1 MNWKVLLEQESELL
15 IIIYLQ
21 AIKLSTICH
30 QAVPAMINK
39 RISNI
44 SCDKECFIKGSP
56 DYKKA
61 LKSSEF
67 NQKYQI
73 HTTSFSFCG
82 LIQFMAE
89 DQHWQN
95 IFSNIRRTLPKTL

>member
-21 AIKLSTICH
+21 AIKPSTICH
-30 QAVPAMINK
+30 QAVPAMISK
-39 RISNI
+39 IISNI

-61 LKSSEF
+61 LKSSQKISNSHHKLLILWF
-67 NQKYQI
+67 NSIY
-73 HTTSFSFCG
+73 G
-82 LIQFMAE
+82 
-89 DQHWQN
+89 
-95 IFSNIRRTLPKTL
+95 